1 MEWNKL
7 VPELVVADYQHSK
20 DFYQRL
26 FGFTLRFERT
36 EDNFGYFDLAGAQ
49 VMLLQA
55 PGNELYALQRPGPN
69 GKGLH
74 FQVEVETIAD
84 LLERLQAA
92 NIDLHPPS
100 PKPGT
105 GRAASNTVSANSSSA
120 TPMAICS
127 ASSNISASARPVNQ
141 PGYSQTAN
149 R

>member
-92 NIDLHPPS
+92 NIDLHAPV
-100 PKPGT
+100 T
-105 GRAASNTVSANSSSA
+105 EAWYRAGGIEHGQREFFVSD
-120 TPMAICS
+120 PDGYLFRFFEYIGE
-127 ASSNISASARPVNQ
+127 RPA
-141 PGYSQTAN
+141 G
-149 R
+149 